1 MNEIKRQETRPWG
14 RGGTLTVLTVLL
26 ASLVWLVSMTDVK
39 SEESGDRAKKVAVR
53 VSPQLKKDLAA
64 RGLSFGK
71 PVFIRVFKEE
81 RELELWVWKED
92 RFVKFRTYPI
102 AAMSGKLGPKLAE
115 GDRQAPEGFYFV
127 PSSMMNPRS
136 LYHLA
141 FNIGYPNA
149 YDRSHDRTGTFIMVH
164 GARQSIGC
172 FAMTDAKIEE
182 IYTLCDAALKG
193 GQPYFRVHCF
203 PFRMTP
209 ARMAKAKGNKWEDFW
224 KNLKGGYDWFEE
236 KKVPPNVEVKEGRYV
251 FGDR

>member
-1 MNEIKRQETRPWG
+1 MNVTGK
-14 RGGTLTVLTVLL
+14 
-26 ASLVWLVSMTDVK
+26 
-39 SEESGDRAKKVAVR
+39 ESGDRAKKVADRVR
-53 VSPQLKKDLAA
+53 PKLKRDLAKE
-64 RGLSFGK
+64 GLSYGR

-81 RELELWVWKED
+81 RELELWVQKKD

-102 AAMSGKLGPKLAE
+102 VAMSGTLGPKLAE

-127 PSSMMNPRS
+127 PREMMNPKS

-141 FNIGYPNA
+141 FNIGYPNS
-149 YDRSHDRTGTFIMVH
+149 YDRSKGRTGTFIMVH

-203 PFRMTP
+203 PFRMTA
-209 ARMAKAKGNKWEDFW
+209 ARMEKAKGEKWEGFW

-236 KKVPPNVEVKEGRYV
+236 KKVPPNVESFCERGAVRLWGSV
-251 FGDR
+251 VAAS